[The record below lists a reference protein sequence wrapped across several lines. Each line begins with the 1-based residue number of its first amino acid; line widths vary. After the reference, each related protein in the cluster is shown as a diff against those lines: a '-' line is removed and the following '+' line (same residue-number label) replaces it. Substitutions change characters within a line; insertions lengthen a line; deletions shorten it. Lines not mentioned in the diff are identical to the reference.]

1 MMRPDLT
8 ACLTL
13 ILTAAPAL
21 ASPCGDRIDSVSKRV
36 QSEVSQSISAN
47 TSGQGNAAKRGGEGV
62 TGTEGQRANE
72 SPQAPPEKAAQ
83 AGQGADA
90 AQQAKV
96 AERWLREHEPRTE
109 LDGREARRALDQLGT
124 LGSGN
129 HHLELSLDEDSTV

>member
-1 MMRPDLT
+1 MMRPALT
-8 ACLTL
+8 ACL

-21 ASPCGDRIDSVSKRV
+21 ASPCGDRIDGVSKRV

-47 TSGQGNAAKRGGEGV
+47 TSGQGNAAKRGGEGI

-72 SPQAPPEKAAQ
+72 SPEAPPEKSAQ

-96 AERWLREHEPRTE
+96 ALE
-109 LDGREARRALDQLGT
+109 EARTADSKGDAKGCEAALSRAEQQLKKAP
-124 LGSGN
+124 
-129 HHLELSLDEDSTV
+129 

>member
-1 MMRPDLT
+1 MMRPALT

-21 ASPCGDRIDSVSKRV
+21 ASPCGDRIESVSKRV
-36 QSEVSQSISAN
+36 QSELTQSISAS

-62 TGTEGQRANE
+62 TGTEGQRAKE
-72 SPQAPPEKAAQ
+72 APEAPPEKSAQ

-96 AERWLREHEPRTE
+96 ALE
-109 LDGREARRALDQLGT
+109 EARTADSKGDEKACEASLSRAEQQLKKAP
-124 LGSGN
+124 
-129 HHLELSLDEDSTV
+129 

>member
-1 MMRPDLT
+1 MMRPALT

-21 ASPCGDRIDSVSKRV
+21 ASPCRDRIDGVSKRV

-47 TSGQGNAAKRGGEGV
+47 TSGQGNAAKRGGEGL

-96 AERWLREHEPRTE
+96 ALE
-109 LDGREARRALDQLGT
+109 EARTAESKGDTKACEAALNRAEQQLKKAP
-124 LGSGN
+124 
-129 HHLELSLDEDSTV
+129 

>member
-1 MMRPDLT
+1 MMRPALT

-47 TSGQGNAAKRGGEGV
+47 TSGQGNAAKRGGEGL

-72 SPQAPPEKAAQ
+72 SPQAPPEKSAQ

-96 AERWLREHEPRTE
+96 ALE
-109 LDGREARRALDQLGT
+109 EARTADQKGDVKACEAALTRAEQQLKKAP
-124 LGSGN
+124 
-129 HHLELSLDEDSTV
+129 

>member
-1 MMRPDLT
+1 MFSKAPDPMMRPALT

-13 ILTAAPAL
+13 ILTAVPAL
-21 ASPCGDRIDSVSKRV
+21 ASPCGDRIDSMSKRV

-47 TSGQGNAAKRGGEGV
+47 TSGQGNAAKRGGEGL

-96 AERWLREHEPRTE
+96 ALE
-109 LDGREARRALDQLGT
+109 EARTADQKGDAKGCEAALTRAEQQMKKAP
-124 LGSGN
+124 
-129 HHLELSLDEDSTV
+129 

>member
-1 MMRPDLT
+1 MMRPALT
-8 ACLTL
+8 TCLTL
-13 ILTAAPAL
+13 MLGAAPAL

-47 TSGQGNAAKRGGEGV
+47 TSGQGNAAKRGGEGL

-96 AERWLREHEPRTE
+96 ALE
-109 LDGREARRALDQLGT
+109 EARTAESKGDTQGCEAALTRAEQQLKKAP
-124 LGSGN
+124 
-129 HHLELSLDEDSTV
+129 

>member
-1 MMRPDLT
+1 MMRPALT

-21 ASPCGDRIDSVSKRV
+21 ASPCGDRIDGVSKRV

-47 TSGQGNAAKRGGEGV
+47 TSGQGNAAKRGGEGL

-90 AQQAKV
+90 AQQAQV
-96 AERWLREHEPRTE
+96 ALE
-109 LDGREARRALDQLGT
+109 EARTADSKGDAKGCEAALSRVEQQLKRT
-124 LGSGN
+124 P
-129 HHLELSLDEDSTV
+129 

>member
-1 MMRPDLT
+1 MMRPAAIT

-13 ILTAAPAL
+13 FLTAPAL
-21 ASPCGDRIDSVSKRV
+21 ASPCGDRIEGVSKRV
-36 QSEVSQSISAN
+36 QAELTQSISAS

-72 SPQAPPEKAAQ
+72 SPEAPPEKSAQ

-96 AERWLREHEPRTE
+96 ALE
-109 LDGREARRALDQLGT
+109 EARTADSKGDAAGCDAAVSRAEQQLKKAP
-124 LGSGN
+124 
-129 HHLELSLDEDSTV
+129 